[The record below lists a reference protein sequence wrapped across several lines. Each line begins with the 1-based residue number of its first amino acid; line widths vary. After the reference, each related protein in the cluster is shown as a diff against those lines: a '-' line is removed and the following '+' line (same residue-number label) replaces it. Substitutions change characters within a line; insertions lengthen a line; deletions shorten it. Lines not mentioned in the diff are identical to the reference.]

1 MSLILIATFLSGLLA
16 TKILL
21 LLHVQKMFIRYPVAV
36 LFSYLSFF
44 VFIKIWLWYVSTSS
58 KSNIVETTGDAASN
72 IMDITGLP
80 AGELSVNS
88 EPFISGGGN
97 FAGGGASGTFEHV
110 GGTVYEPSNEILSS
124 AGGIADSGGS
134 DAVTEI
140 ASGAADFDEGGIIL
154 IVLGVILVIIFGAGV
169 YLVYQAPIILSEVAF
184 DFLLATSLIRSS
196 RKIDSPDW
204 AGSVF
209 RATWIPFLLVLI
221 ITVGFALFIDSLF
234 PGATKLSEILKR
246 N

>member
-1 MSLILIATFLSGLLA
+1 M
-16 TKILL
+16 
-21 LLHVQKMFIRYPVAV
+21 
-36 LFSYLSFF
+36 
-44 VFIKIWLWYVSTSS
+44 
-58 KSNIVETTGDAASN
+58 
-72 IMDITGLP
+72 
-80 AGELSVNS
+80 
-88 EPFISGGGN
+88 
-97 FAGGGASGTFEHV
+97 
-110 GGTVYEPSNEILSS
+110 
-124 AGGIADSGGS
+124 
-134 DAVTEI
+134 
-140 ASGAADFDEGGIIL
+140 